1 MTAKSPQGA
10 LDIEDGLVSGRLWD
24 EYCDA
29 IKRVGRHLLRPEA
42 PRDAFNQAE
51 GVRYLTRMVRA
62 GLELMVEAGTPEF
75 PRFSDPAGGFIKIGG
90 DNPDNLYLSTPIS
103 GELEYRIHGQRGDAP
118 TINFATKNGG
128 YQKPGAKMLGTGFL
142 DGRELEVDEG
152 GNFEILVS
160 ARRPP
165 SGNWLPMEPDS
176 NLLLIRQTF
185 HDRRSEHAAQ
195 LHIERLG
202 STDAPPA
209 LDPQAFV
216 GQLMAAARYTENTVK
231 LFTDWAA
238 HFKRE
243 HHNTLPLGEQSMF
256 QAAGGDPN
264 ITYYH
269 GYWELADDEA
279 MVIEASLPPCEF
291 WNFQVDNFWMESLDY
306 HCQRIHLNCHG
317 ARLNPDG
324 SVTIVVAHRDPGHPN
339 WLTTAG
345 HALGTS
351 LFRLIGAQ
359 DRPAQIKV
367 RIVNF
372 DTLTGGREHG
382 SQA

>member
-1 MTAKSPQGA
+1 
-10 LDIEDGLVSGRLWD
+10 
-24 EYCDA
+24 
-29 IKRVGRHLLRPEA
+29 
-42 PRDAFNQAE
+42 
-51 GVRYLTRMVRA
+51 
-62 GLELMVEAGTPEF
+62 
-75 PRFSDPAGGFIKIGG
+75 
-90 DNPDNLYLSTPIS
+90 
-103 GELEYRIHGQRGDAP
+103 
-118 TINFATKNGG
+118 
-128 YQKPGAKMLGTGFL
+128 
-142 DGRELEVDEG
+142 
-152 GNFEILVS
+152 
-160 ARRPP
+160 
-165 SGNWLPMEPDS
+165 
-176 NLLLIRQTF
+176 
-185 HDRRSEHAAQ
+185 
-195 LHIERLG
+195 
-202 STDAPPA
+202 
-209 LDPQAFV
+209 
-216 GQLMAAARYTENTVK
+216 
-231 LFTDWAA
+231 
-238 HFKRE
+238 
-243 HHNTLPLGEQSMF
+243 
-256 QAAGGDPN
+256 
-264 ITYYH
+264 
-269 GYWELADDEA
+269 